1 MSFSIRFLLGTILL
15 ISSLGL
21 FSQSKNVMIEDEKS
35 GKKVLIGY
43 CDISGLEQGFFG
55 TYFSSQK
62 ELYIPKESVIKKLT
76 EVINKVQITIVFG
89 SWCSDSRL
97 QVGRFY
103 KILEETGYKEKNLTL
118 IGVDRNKNA
127 VSVNI
132 ENLNIERVPTFI
144 IYQNGKELG
153 RIVESPKK
161 NLEDDLW
168 KIVKK
173 AQ

>member
-1 MSFSIRFLLGTILL
+1 MNFLGRLLLGTLLL

-21 FSQSKNVMIEDEKS
+21 YSQSKNVSIEDEKS
-35 GKKVLIGY
+35 GKKILIGY
-43 CDISGLEQGFFG
+43 CDRIGLEQGFFG
-55 TYFSSQK
+55 TYFISQK
-62 ELYIPKESVIKKLT
+62 ELYIPKEGVIKKLT

-103 KILEETGYKEKNLTL
+103 KILDETGYNEKNLTL

-127 VSVNI
+127 ISVNI
-132 ENLNIERVPTFI
+132 EDLKIERVPTFI

-161 NLEDDLW
+161 SLEDDLW

-173 AQ
+173 VQ